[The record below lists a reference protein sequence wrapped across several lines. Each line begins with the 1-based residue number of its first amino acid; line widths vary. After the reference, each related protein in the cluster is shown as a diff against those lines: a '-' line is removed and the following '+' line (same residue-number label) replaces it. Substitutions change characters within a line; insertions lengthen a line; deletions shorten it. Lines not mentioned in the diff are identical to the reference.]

1 MRHPAAAPSRPPEAT
16 EESIAMKFPYRRP
29 DASGLVAMARSAAPA
44 LLALAI
50 AGCAGPPVLERQ
62 VLGYDEVTSRL
73 DQKLLLLNIA
83 RTDNGMP
90 VHFTS
95 TSTIA
100 ATFNW
105 TTTLGI
111 GGEWRRSS
119 GDSFLGLNVGSGAS
133 ENPTFSIHPLS
144 GQAFTERILT
154 PFKDQSF
161 EFLVF
166 QGGAIDR
173 VTRLLAS
180 GIEVQNADS
189 SFVRFIA
196 NDPALPQEYAEFRRI
211 ATHLRWLNDNRQ
223 LFVRTLVFAEP
234 IAPPLKA
241 APNAAD
247 VINADKEGLQWRQN
261 ADGSYQL
268 TRFQAGRVVVMNV
281 DPMSLSNQARF
292 ELNERIKR
300 NPRGFV
306 FLELRADGPGGDF
319 SIRGAIKLR
328 SMLQMLAF
336 VANGARAVPEFD
348 VAADPTHR
356 ANPGEPPLG
365 PAHRHRR
372 DSAGNDHRLHRL
384 RGTRLQCRRHAMGPR
399 HVRHARRPLPD
410 RRRRG
415 QGRRPADHHFEVSA
429 GRSRHRR
436 GPAAHRCCTRV
447 C

>member
-1 MRHPAAAPSRPPEAT
+1 
-16 EESIAMKFPYRRP
+16 MKFPYRRP

-196 NDPALPQEYAEFRRI
+196 NDPARPAGVRR
-211 ATHLRWLNDNRQ
+211 
-223 LFVRTLVFAEP
+223 V
-234 IAPPLKA
+234 PP
-241 APNAAD
+241 
-247 VINADKEGLQWRQN
+247 
-261 ADGSYQL
+261 
-268 TRFQAGRVVVMNV
+268 
-281 DPMSLSNQARF
+281 
-292 ELNERIKR
+292 
-300 NPRGFV
+300 
-306 FLELRADGPGGDF
+306 
-319 SIRGAIKLR
+319 
-328 SMLQMLAF
+328 
-336 VANGARAVPEFD
+336 
-348 VAADPTHR
+348 
-356 ANPGEPPLG
+356 
-365 PAHRHRR
+365 HRHPPALAERQPPAVR
-372 DSAGNDHRLHRL
+372 PNTGL
-384 RGTRLQCRRHAMGPR
+384 RGTDSTAAEGSTERGGRHQCRQ
-399 HVRHARRPLPD
+399 RRACSGD
-410 RRRRG
+410 RT
-415 QGRRPADHHFEVSA
+415 PT
-429 GRSRHRR
+429 
-436 GPAAHRCCTRV
+436 AATN
-447 C
+447 